1 GANQDKV
8 FARFAEVIGH
18 PDWADDPRFMTHHAR
33 GRWQTELDAFIG
45 DWTRQRSVAEV
56 DAIMAA
62 AGVPA
67 GPIYRPDGMVHDQQ
81 FLARDAIH
89 WEDHAS
95 LGRIPMPNVMPK
107 LSETPGS
114 IRRPAPDTVGQ
125 HTDEVLTEVLG
136 LDSVAITALREAAV
150 I

>member
-1 GANQDKV
+1 MPL
-8 FARFAEVIGH
+8 ARAVAEQRV
-18 PDWADDPRFMTHHAR
+18 DHAR
-33 GRWQTELDAFIG
+33 GLRQTELDTLIG
-45 DWTRQRSVAEV
+45 EWTRRHTVSEV
-56 DAIMAA
+56 DAIMAE

-67 GPIYRPDGMVHDQQ
+67 GPIYRPDGMVDDPQ
-81 FLARDAIH
+81 FIARDAIH
-89 WEDHAS
+89 WEQHAS

-125 HTDEVLTEVLG
+125 HTDEVLSEVLG
-136 LDSVAITALREAAV
+136 LDSAEITALRHAGV

>member
-1 GANQDKV
+1 MS
-8 FARFAEVIGH
+8 E
-18 PDWADDPRFMTHHAR
+18 
-33 GRWQTELDAFIG
+33 
-45 DWTRQRSVAEV
+45 
-56 DAIMAA
+56 

-67 GPIYRPDGMVHDQQ
+67 GPIYRPDGMVRDPQ
-81 FLARDAIH
+81 FLAREAIH

-95 LGRIPMPNVMPK
+95 LGRIPMPNVMPR

-125 HTDEVLTEVLG
+125 HTDEVLAEVLG
-136 LDSVAITALREAAV
+136 LDSAAIDALRNAAV